1 MSIHVIII
9 FSSIIT
15 ASELV
20 LVGHGRSSQPLTLTL
35 RATTLEQKCVW
46 KNLVEQRVGVCKSQS
61 DAMSCYM
68 SDTFI

>member
-1 MSIHVIII
+1 MSLYFIL
-9 FSSIIT
+9 IT

-20 LVGHGRSSQPLTLTL
+20 LVGRGRSSESLTLTL